1 MKKIT
6 RTFEEH
12 VFYPA
17 IVRVSN
23 GQVMT
28 EELEPLVIEDETY
41 TEEKAIKIAKK
52 SYGKDNQ
59 YVIMSKETYLSKYEM
74 DVDKFKT
81 QAIEI
86 DRTITGIE

>member
-12 VFYPA
+12 VFHPA

-28 EELEPLVIEDETY
+28 EELEPLVIEDEAY

-52 SYGKDNQ
+52 NYGKDNQ
-59 YVIMSKETYLSKYEM
+59 YVIMSKQTYLSRYEM
-74 DVDKFKT
+74 DVDMFKA

-86 DRTITGIE
+86 DRTIAGIE